1 MSGLPKSG
9 QGSATCENTPWH
21 IGVSPAS
28 AAEGGSQVQP
38 EAVGQPW
45 LWTLVFGQHEART
58 PTHSYAATR
67 EAAMAAFAKVG
78 GGNEGISAFGHPGN
92 AADR

>member
-58 PTHSYAATR
+58 STHSYAATR
-67 EAAMAAFAKVG
+67 EAAMAAFAKSWRW
-78 GGNEGISAFGHPGN
+78 E
-92 AADR
+92 